1 MPKHATSLHDRI
13 RTLFPS
19 SLAHVDEP
27 AIDSIDIS
35 SAIPPTGRRWSR
47 GSARA
52 VVVGFAVL
60 FAVVGWWWWQG
71 RPHEVSAP
79 PSVIAAGEPLAG
91 VASPS
96 TVANLVV
103 HVIGDVKSPGLVRLQ
118 SGSRVSDALDA
129 AGGLKPG
136 ARLGPVNLAREVVDG
151 EQIIFGRHAAAA
163 VSTTPGL
170 LNLNSATLDDFEAL
184 PGIGP
189 VLAQRIVTWRDAN
202 GPFTAVEEL
211 REVSG
216 IGDSTY
222 ADLSLLVRI

>member
-13 RTLFPS
+13 RRLLPS
-19 SLAHVDEP
+19 AVQPPEVDEP
-27 AIDSIDIS
+27 VDLG
-35 SAIPPTGRRWSR
+35 SAIPPSRRQWSR

-52 VVVGFAVL
+52 TVAGLAGLVVI
-60 FAVVGWWWWQG
+60 VGWWWWQG
-71 RPHEVSAP
+71 QPREITAAP
-79 PSVIAAGEPLAG
+79 AVVAAGQPVAG
-91 VASPS
+91 VSSPLP
-96 TVANLVV
+96 TAKLVV
-103 HVIGDVKSPGLVRLQ
+103 HVVGDVKRSGLVQLP
-118 SGSRVSDALDA
+118 SGARVSDALVA

-163 VSTTPGL
+163 LSTTPGL
-170 LNLNSATLDDFEAL
+170 LNLNSASVDDFEAL

-222 ADLSLLVRI
+222 ADLSPLVRV

>member
-13 RTLFPS
+13 RRLLPS
-19 SLAHVDEP
+19 AVQPPEADEP
-27 AIDSIDIS
+27 VDLG
-35 SAIPPTGRRWSR
+35 SAIPPPRRQWSR

-52 VVVGFAVL
+52 TVLGLAGLVVI
-60 FAVVGWWWWQG
+60 VGWWWWQG
-71 RPHEVSAP
+71 QPREITAAP
-79 PSVIAAGEPLAG
+79 AVVAAGQPVAG
-91 VASPS
+91 VSSPS
-96 TVANLVV
+96 STDTLVV
-103 HVIGDVKSPGLVRLQ
+103 HVVGDVKRSGLVQLPT
-118 SGSRVSDALDA
+118 GARVSDALVA

-163 VSTTPGL
+163 LSTTPGL
-170 LNLNSATLDDFEAL
+170 LNLNSASVDDFEAL

-202 GPFTAVEEL
+202 GPFSAVEEL

-222 ADLSLLVRI
+222 ADLSPLVRI

>member
-13 RTLFPS
+13 RRLLPS
-19 SLAHVDEP
+19 AVQPPEADEP
-27 AIDSIDIS
+27 VDLG
-35 SAIPPTGRRWSR
+35 SAIPPPRRQWSR

-52 VVVGFAVL
+52 TVLGLAGLVVI
-60 FAVVGWWWWQG
+60 VGWWWWQG
-71 RPHEVSAP
+71 QPREITAAP
-79 PSVIAAGEPLAG
+79 AVVAAGQPVAG
-91 VASPS
+91 VSSPS
-96 TVANLVV
+96 STDTLVV
-103 HVIGDVKSPGLVRLQ
+103 HVVGDVKRSGLVQLP
-118 SGSRVSDALDA
+118 SGARVSDALVA

-136 ARLGPVNLAREVVDG
+136 ARLGPVNLAREAVDG

-163 VSTTPGL
+163 LSTTPGL
-170 LNLNSATLDDFEAL
+170 LNLNSASVDDFEAL

-222 ADLSLLVRI
+222 ADLSPLVRI

>member
-1 MPKHATSLHDRI
+1 MSKHATSWHDRI
-13 RTLFPS
+13 RALFPS
-19 SLAHVDEP
+19 SIDPVADPIVEPVDFH
-27 AIDSIDIS
+27 
-35 SAIPPTGRRWSR
+35 SAMPPTHRRWSR

-52 VVVGFAVL
+52 AVFGL
-60 FAVVGWWWWQG
+60 AALVAIVGWWWWQG
-71 RPHEVSAP
+71 RPREVTVAP
-79 PSVIAAGEPLAG
+79 ALVAAGQPLAG
-91 VASPS
+91 TASPP
-96 TVANLVV
+96 TAAMLVV
-103 HVIGDVKSPGLVRLQ
+103 HVVGDVKRPGLVQLP
-118 SGSRVSDALDA
+118 SGSRVDDALTA

-151 EQIIFGRHAAAA
+151 EQIVFGRHAAAA
-163 VSTTPGL
+163 VSSTPGL

-216 IGDSTY
+216 MGDSTY
-222 ADLSLLVRI
+222 ADLSPLVRI